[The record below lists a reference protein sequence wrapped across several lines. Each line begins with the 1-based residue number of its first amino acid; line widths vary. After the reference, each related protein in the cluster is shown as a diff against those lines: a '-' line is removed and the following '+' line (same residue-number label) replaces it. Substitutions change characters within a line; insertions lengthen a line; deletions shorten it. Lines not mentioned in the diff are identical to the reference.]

1 MLHAQGLAPV
11 LRRAA
16 VALAI
21 ATVALP
27 LAACSDEGKLVLHS
41 STGDYSFNVDV
52 VDTPESRAKG
62 LMFVQELADDAGM
75 LFDFKEER
83 PVSFWMRN
91 TFIPLDM
98 VFVGSDGKVI
108 NVENLGLRPI
118 VTDDSENERTVEG
131 PSADG
136 GPAAQTP
143 AELVDSDG
151 VPHSLPDYLD
161 QLEREAIR
169 KALEKTGQNRT
180 AAAKLLGIT
189 FRALRY
195 RMQRLEL

>member
-1 MLHAQGLAPV
+1 MMMLAQGLAPA

-16 VALAI
+16 AVAAI

-27 LAACSDEGKLVLHS
+27 LAACSDEGRLVLHS

-98 VFVGSDGKVI
+98 IFVGADGVVKNIHV
-108 NVENLGLRPI
+108 NARPHD
-118 VTDDSENERTVEG
+118 VTGIPSEG
-131 PSADG
+131 PVQFVLEIPG
-136 GPAAQTP
+136 GRSVEIGLKPGDTMEHDRVGAA
-143 AELVDSDG
+143 V
-151 VPHSLPDYLD
+151 
-161 QLEREAIR
+161 
-169 KALEKTGQNRT
+169 N
-180 AAAKLLGIT
+180 
-189 FRALRY
+189 
-195 RMQRLEL
+195 